1 MKIPINLYRCISWV
15 FNIKISITNPKI
27 IWDITIIVNVF
38 DNPKWATALTVKN
51 IIHPPNIP
59 PNKNFGVI
67 LSSVKNALISPVINI
82 VIKKNIDP
90 TTKLKN
96 VAIIGVVCSP
106 NSPFTK
112 ASNVVDIPA
121 STANNIAI
129 IFSKLSTPLHNKI
142 LWNNL
147 SLDYKFI

>member
-15 FNIKISITNPKI
+15 FNIKISIANPKI

-106 NSPFTK
+106 NSPFTN